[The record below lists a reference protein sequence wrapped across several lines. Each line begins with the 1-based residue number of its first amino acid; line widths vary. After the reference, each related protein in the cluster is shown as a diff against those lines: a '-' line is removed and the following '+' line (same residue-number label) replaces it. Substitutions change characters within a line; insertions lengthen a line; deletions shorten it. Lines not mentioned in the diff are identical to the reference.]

1 MIARDF
7 LRLSASALRAHRLRS
22 FLTALGIAVGITAV
36 ILLTAIGAGLHEFV
50 LAEFTQFGTNLI
62 QVAPGRT
69 TTHGASVG
77 AFGSVRPLTIE
88 DAQAIARVPYVE
100 FTDPSVSGNAEVK
113 AGGRARRT
121 TVLGSGPDLPRT
133 LRMNVAVGQFLPQ
146 DDPRSARPFVVLG
159 AKVQRELFGDTNPL
173 GARIQVGRDRFR
185 VIGVMEPKGD
195 VLGFDMDDVVFIPA
209 ARALEL
215 FNREGLMEIHVSYT
229 PSAPV
234 EEVVAEMRRVLM
246 ARHGDE
252 DFTITPQQQMLETL
266 NAVLNVLTFAVG
278 ALGGISLLVGGVGIL
293 TIMTIS
299 VSERTNEIGLLRALG
314 AKQGQ
319 ILALFLGEATLLAAI
334 GGLAGLVF
342 GAGIAWLLNTAV
354 PALPV
359 RTPWIF
365 AILAEAI
372 AVGIGMLA
380 GVLPARRAARMD
392 PVEALRAE

>member
-7 LRLSASALRAHRLRS
+7 LRLSISSLRAHPLRS
-22 FLTALGIAVGITAV
+22 FLTALGIAVGISAV
-36 ILLTAIGAGLHEFV
+36 ILLTAIGAGLHQFV

-69 TTHGASVG
+69 TTHGAAVG
-77 AFGSVRPLTIE
+77 TFGSVRPLTIE
-88 DAQAIARVPYVE
+88 DAQALAHAPYVE
-100 FTDPSVSGNAEVK
+100 ATDPAVSGNAEVK
-113 AGGRARRT
+113 AGARARRT
-121 TVLGSGPDLPRT
+121 TVSGVGPDLPRT
-133 LRMNVAVGQFLPQ
+133 LRMEVAVGQFLPR
-146 DDPRSARPFVVLG
+146 DDPRTARPFVVLG
-159 AKVQRELFGDTNPL
+159 AKVHRELFGDTNPL

-195 VLGFDMDDVVFIPA
+195 VLGFDMDDIVFIPA

-215 FNREGLMEIHVSYT
+215 FNREGLMEIHVSYN
-229 PSAPV
+229 PAAPV
-234 EEVVAEMRRVLM
+234 EEVVAGMRRILI

-266 NAVLNVLTFAVG
+266 NSVLNVLTFAVG

-334 GGLAGLVF
+334 GGLAGLAF
-342 GAGIAWLLNTAV
+342 GAGIAWLLNAAV

-359 RTPWIF
+359 RTPWLF
-365 AILAEAI
+365 AILAETI
-372 AVGIGMLA
+372 AVSIGLLA
-380 GVLPARRAARMD
+380 GVLPAQRAARMD